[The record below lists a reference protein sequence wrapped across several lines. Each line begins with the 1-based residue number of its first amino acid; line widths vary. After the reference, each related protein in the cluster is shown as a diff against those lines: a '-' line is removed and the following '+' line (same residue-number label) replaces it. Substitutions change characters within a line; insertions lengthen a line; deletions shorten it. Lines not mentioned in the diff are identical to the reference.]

1 MKKLK
6 VYLYTSVVSYLYQE
20 DALERMQDTLALWE
34 LFRQGVYEVYIS
46 DIVLR
51 EIDRCT
57 EEKLR
62 VLLDYIKQIKYH
74 VIETDKDIVELA
86 GKFVDFGV
94 LRENHNNDGR
104 I

>member
-6 VYLYTSVVSYLYQE
+6 VYLDTSVVSYLYQE
-20 DALERMQDTLALWE
+20 DAFERMQDTLALWE

-57 EEKLR
+57 EEKLS
-62 VLLDYIKQIKYH
+62 VLLNYMKQIKYH
-74 VIETDKDIVELA
+74 VIETDKDIVEDIKQYLE
-86 GKFVDFGV
+86 VRGV
-94 LRENHNNDGR
+94 AV
-104 I
+104 